1 LIDSV
6 FEPLRSRCT

>member
-6 FEPLRSRCT
+6 FEKL